1 MGEQSPPFR
10 RRQLGRTLRDLRE
23 AAGIAPSQACARL
36 EFSPARLSRMETGQ
50 TAPDIVVVK
59 SMLDLYGVPVN
70 AWEPFVQLARDARRK
85 GWWQVYGLSA
95 TGGYV
100 GLEAAASSV
109 REFALAFVPGLLQT
123 EDYIRAVLATS
134 IMARTQQRLDNDVA
148 VRLRRQR
155 RLTTDGDD
163 LHLAAVIDETALQR
177 PVGSATVMR
186 DQLGHLVMMAELPN
200 VDLRVVPTSIG
211 AHAGMASGLTVL
223 GFPGEADGDIAY
235 IEHAAGQL
243 QIEKADDVR
252 TCILKFERL
261 RAAALD
267 QAASVAV
274 LERLLDQH

>member
-23 AAGIAPSQACARL
+23 AASVSPSEACERL

-70 AWEPFVQLARDARRK
+70 AWEPYVQLARDARRK

-95 TGGYV
+95 LGYV
-100 GLEAAASSV
+100 GLETAANSV
-109 REFALAFVPGLLQT
+109 REFALGYVPGLLQT
-123 EDYIRAVLATS
+123 ERYMRAVLSAEELP
-134 IMARTQQRLDNDVA
+134 RTQQRLDNSVA

-155 RLTTDGDD
+155 RLTADSDD
-163 LHLAAVIDETALQR
+163 LHLVAVIDETALRR
-177 PVGSATVMR
+177 PVGGTAVMR
-186 DQLGHLVMMAELPN
+186 DQLAHLVMMAELPN
-200 VDLRVVPTSIG
+200 VDLRVLPTSIG
-211 AHAGMASGLTVL
+211 AHSGMSSGLIVL
-223 GFPGEADGDIAY
+223 GFPGEADGDMAY
-235 IEHAAGQL
+235 IEHAAGSLQL
-243 QIEKADDVR
+243 EKAEQVR

-267 QAASVAV
+267 PTASVAAIEQ
-274 LERLLDQH
+274 LIDQP